1 MVQKNKK
8 WNHPPLEWMMNS
20 HYNPNAPFSYY
31 WNGGRGG
38 LNFSFSWPNLHSL
51 SKTINIS
58 PLCLLLS
65 LITRSYRGN
74 RYLHEHHHYHLLV
87 LYNTI
92 ALNSYLGLFA
102 LRNFFRFTYYIRSKG
117 GNSLPKHLEH
127 NLKIHPESLNFADS
141 TIPSKHKVRRFFRQ
155 LGRICLPILLWQSEN
170 FNVFGRLFS

>member
-1 MVQKNKK
+1 
-8 WNHPPLEWMMNS
+8 MMNS

-74 RYLHEHHHYHLLV
+74 RYLHDHHHHYHLLV

-92 ALNSYLGLFA
+92 ALNPYLGLFA
-102 LRNFFRFTYYIRSKG
+102 LCNFFRFTYYIRSKG
-117 GNSLPKHLEH
+117 GNSLPKHLKH
-127 NLKIHPESLNFADS
+127 NLKIHPEFLNFADS
-141 TIPSKHKVRRFFRQ
+141 TIPSKHKVRRFFWQ
-155 LGRICLPILLWQSEN
+155 LGRICLPILLRQSEN